1 MPQSSP
7 RSSKRVPKGSGKSA
21 HGRPATP
28 DSSLLQHLETSPK
41 VGGQTK
47 KAGNG
52 RSSVNGSA
60 ERKRRA
66 SSSSVSSVSSVSSL
80 EDLSDEADD
89 SDDDAD
95 DEEDRPL
102 AHAPSY
108 GRRHNNAR
116 KAGRQSG
123 KSKRRR
129 VSQEDF
135 SDDHFSDASGSDQS
149 SDDVY
154 AAVDYITD
162 ADDEEGD
169 VEKLEE
175 LMIVESERDQHILPS
190 SEATHEQWA
199 SSDMFGDSMLL
210 PAASFFDEEQLYSAM
225 ETFGETDVP
234 SEAVETPVPRRV
246 HFEERSDS
254 SSDSDSHTDDE
265 IPGDFLQQDSL
276 DPQLRRMI
284 ENDNE
289 HHRSHRR
296 QSEEIF
302 GDADYGHGSI
312 YHIESD
318 GTSEGSLSGYESM
331 LATLFTISFCYANP
345 FPADD
350 GDTTDEDLPPPATIT
365 HPRSLLRRDS
375 TDSLAAA
382 GDDKSDSLPRRRGP
396 IMGTFVADPHKPVA
410 LVDYTGKHLVIIP
423 AYASSRH
430 DWLESAA
437 NSVPGTANNSPRQT
451 TLQLIDE
458 SDTDALTSPNQTH
471 FSPML
476 ASSANLMMTALGNDL
491 TPGGQVMGPP
501 EAFYPS
507 QDFNIDSS
515 FEDDDDD
522 DPEAALNVDDFID
535 FGNGSSDEEEE
546 DFGKP
551 PEDEALISPMAGGS
565 AIQPMGTPTPTRH
578 SESQQASSNA
588 ERFLNHLDQGIV
600 TAFRRNHNR
609 YQALLRLPQHREF
622 MPANSPARPASVFR
636 HAKHADQRTPTRKR
650 KASGYVGGEAVRRK
664 LMDAQ
669 RRTQLPL

>member
-7 RSSKRVPKGSGKSA
+7 FSSRKTSKGSKTTQ
-21 HGRPATP
+21 RPLTP
-28 DSSLLQHLETSPK
+28 EYNNRKHLNMSPK
-41 VGGQTK
+41 ALVQAKKMANSRNGGT
-47 KAGNG
+47 A
-52 RSSVNGSA
+52 SF

-80 EDLSDEADD
+80 EELSEEADD
-89 SDDDAD
+89 SEDDAD

-102 AHAPSY
+102 AQARSF
-108 GRRHNNAR
+108 GRRWNNSR
-116 KAGRQSG
+116 KAGRQAA
-123 KSKRRR
+123 KATKRIR
-129 VSQEDF
+129 VSEDEE
-135 SDDHFSDASGSDQS
+135 SDNIVSSDSDSEDS

-162 ADDEEGD
+162 AEDEEQD

-175 LMIVESERDQHILPS
+175 MMIMQSEREHRILPT
-190 SEATHEQWA
+190 SETSHDQWHGA
-199 SSDMFGDSMLL
+199 EIFGDSMFL
-210 PAASFFDEEQLYSAM
+210 PAASFFDEEQIYSAM
-225 ETFGETDVP
+225 DTFGEP
-234 SEAVETPVPRRV
+234 EIASEPVETSVARRV

-254 SSDSDSHTDDE
+254 SSDSDSHTEDE
-265 IPGDFLQQDSL
+265 IPSDFLQQDSL

-284 ENDNE
+284 ESDND

-296 QSEEIF
+296 QSEDMF
-302 GDADYGHGSI
+302 GDADYGHGNI
-312 YHIESD
+312 YHVESE
-318 GTSEGSLSGYESM
+318 GTSEGSLSGYE
-331 LATLFTISFCYANP
+331 T
-345 FPADD
+345 DH

-375 TDSLAAA
+375 TDSLVAT
-382 GDDKSDSLPRRRGP
+382 DDKSDTIPRRRGP

-410 LVDYTGKHLVIIP
+410 LVDCTGKHLVIIP

-430 DWLESAA
+430 DWLDSAA
-437 NSVPGTANNSPRQT
+437 NSMPGTANNSPRQT

-458 SDTDALTSPNQTH
+458 SDTDALASPNQTD

-491 TPGGQVMGPP
+491 APGGQVMGPP

-507 QDFNIDSS
+507 RDFAIDSS
-515 FEDDDDD
+515 FEEDDED
-522 DPEAALNVDDFID
+522 DPESALNVDDFID
-535 FGNGSSDEEEE
+535 FGNGSSDE
-546 DFGKP
+546 DDMGNL
-551 PEDEALISPMAGGS
+551 DDDALISPMTGGS
-565 AIQPMGTPTPTRH
+565 SLPNMGTPTPKRN
-578 SESQQASSNA
+578 SDVQQDSKS
-588 ERFLNHLDQGIV
+588 ERFLEHLDKGIV

-636 HAKHADQRTPTRKR
+636 HAKHTDQRTPTRKR
-650 KASGYVGGEAVRRK
+650 KASGYTGGEAVRRK

-669 RRTQLPL
+669 RRTQVPL